1 MLIRLKTVLK
11 WSLLKLRFFHP
22 LLSFPWIHTQQWYF
36 VFSVCYYWSPA
47 KIAKNACVPEWSRLD
62 KYHPSTFRVRQS
74 DMCSLCHRHERA
86 ECSNMMSLSH
96 INQPLW
102 HFYTPLSLF
111 KKFSSWPLYTNMVT
125 KTYGLTAGELF
136 FGLIVNWIVI
146 HYPLC
151 VNASPLSRCLITY
164 LSVSHPLVTSRR
176 LENIT
181 AVWPVCEKVC
191 VLWSQIMLWECY
203 DWNSS

>member
-1 MLIRLKTVLK
+1 MDKWSLLGPLENNFKGEVKIQTKTIILTVKIMLIRLKIVLK

-86 ECSNMMSLSH
+86 ECSNMMSLCELRT
-96 INQPLW
+96 ICN
-102 HFYTPLSLF
+102 SLTH
-111 KKFSSWPLYTNMVT
+111 KSTTMTLLYT
-125 KTYGLTAGELF
+125 AF
-136 FGLIVNWIVI
+136 II
-146 HYPLC
+146 
-151 VNASPLSRCLITY
+151 
-164 LSVSHPLVTSRR
+164 
-176 LENIT
+176 
-181 AVWPVCEKVC
+181 
-191 VLWSQIMLWECY
+191 
-203 DWNSS
+203 